1 MLIAA
6 TLLYVLV
13 IAICFT
19 VIVKGHSLNFIEKR
33 IKNVVVK
40 ETTVEDKDISEK
52 EYHQA
57 YEIVDDLAVV
67 LECNNDMVKYNGVK
81 SVFKRVEA
89 FRDQKQHTEHEQA
102 APAAE
107 ETTKNKTANLWVVK

>member
-6 TLLYVLV
+6 TLLYILV
-13 IAICFT
+13 IAICIT

-40 ETTVEDKDISEK
+40 ETAVEDKDISEK

-89 FRDQKQHTEHEQA
+89 FRDQKQHTEQEQT
-102 APAAE
+102 APVAE
-107 ETTKNKTANLWVVK
+107 KTTKNKAANLWVVK